1 MPSRDNV
8 HVLVARYLRD
18 NGYKNTLEAFK
29 EELGLEDDM
38 IPSDHSITLESI
50 IEQKRL
56 FDLSREFEAV
66 TVADNEDKWHVPYPD
81 CKIILP
87 KQSPESNILFVSV
100 ANLSIPPSADD
111 QSSIYPARPCII
123 ATSADRSLRIFD
135 FNTFELLR
143 VHTHLHSSPILS
155 LVALNE
161 SVLLTGGM
169 DGRLVVSN
177 PATGDIIA
185 QHKDHQKYLVR
196 IACSEDMRYLATAGY
211 DKKVNAY
218 SIENLGPDDSTFTF
232 TKLGTISFPTNPEA
246 ILFATPEDEKSS
258 ETTTPRLIVSRRDST
273 FLYYYKLFPVLS
285 EAARH
290 NLNPDGNSW
299 VSFCAMDM
307 VLDPVESKFLVVA
320 TSTLPEMRFMM
331 LQPGSDKILQNAST
345 KAPQDAY
352 SSARI
357 FWRPNGSGFWCN
369 GDDGIIRGIE
379 LSTGSVVAQLKHHD
393 GKVKAMFAGIVEG
406 REVLVTAFQLTYQ
419 GGFDKSI
426 AVWELGKR

>member
-56 FDLSREFEAV
+56 FDLSRELEAV
-66 TVADNEDKWHVPYPD
+66 TVADDEDKWHVPYPAF
-81 CKIILP
+81 KSILP

-100 ANLSIPPSADD
+100 ANLSIPASTDDPS
-111 QSSIYPARPCII
+111 SGFPARPCIL
-123 ATSADRSLRIFD
+123 TSSADRSLRIFD
-135 FNTFELLR
+135 FYTLELLR
-143 VHTHLHSSPILS
+143 VHTHLHASPILS
-155 LVALNE
+155 FLVFNE
-161 SVLLTGGM
+161 STLLTGGM

-185 QHKDHQKYLVR
+185 QLNDHQKYLVR
-196 IACSEDMRYLATAGY
+196 IACSRDMKYVATAGY

-218 SIENLGPDDSTFTF
+218 SIENLGSDESNFAF
-232 TKLGTISFPTNPEA
+232 AKIGTISFPTNPEA
-246 ILFATPEDEKSS
+246 ILFATTEGENES
-258 ETTTPRLIVSRRDST
+258 ESTTPRLIVSRRDST

-290 NLNPDGNSW
+290 NLNPDGTSW

-307 VLDPVESKFLVVA
+307 SLDPVDHKFLVVA
-320 TSTLPEMRFMM
+320 TSTVPQMRFMM
-331 LQPGSDKILQNAST
+331 LQSRSDQILKNVST

-357 FWRPNGSGFWCN
+357 CWRPNGTGFWCN

-379 LSTGSVVAQLKHHD
+379 LSTGNVVAELKHHD

-406 REVLVTAFQLTYQ
+406 REVLVT
-419 GGFDKSI
+419 GGFDKTI
-426 AVWELGKR
+426 AVWELEKR

>member
-18 NGYKNTLEAFK
+18 NGYNNTLDAFK

-56 FDLSREFEAV
+56 FDLSQDLDAV
-66 TVADNEDKWHVPYPD
+66 TLADNEEDKWHVPYPEF
-81 CKIILP
+81 KSILP

-100 ANLSIPPSADD
+100 ANLSIPTDD
-111 QSSIYPARPCII
+111 LSSDFARPCII
-123 ATSADRSLRIFD
+123 STSADSSLRIFD
-135 FNTFELLR
+135 FYTFELLK
-143 VHTHLHSSPILS
+143 VYTHLHSSPILTL
-155 LVALNE
+155 LVLNE
-161 SVLLTGGM
+161 STLLTGGM

-177 PATGDIIA
+177 PATGDVIT
-185 QHKDHQKYLVR
+185 QLKDHMKYLVR
-196 IACSEDMRYLATAGY
+196 IECSNDGKYVATAGY

-218 SIENLGPDDSTFTF
+218 SIENTGSDEPTFRF
-232 TKLGTISFPTNPEA
+232 NKIGTISFPTSPEA
-246 ILFATPEDEKSS
+246 IAFVPPEK
-258 ETTTPRLIVSRRDST
+258 ETTIESTPPRLIVSRRDST

-290 NLNPDGNSW
+290 NLNPDSNSW
-299 VSFCAMDM
+299 VSFCAMDIILEPM
-307 VLDPVESKFLVVA
+307 QSKFLGVA
-320 TSTLPEMRFMM
+320 TSTVPHMRFMM
-331 LQPGSDKILQNAST
+331 LQSGVDTILKNVFT

-357 FWRPNGSGFWCN
+357 CWRPHGSGVWCN

-379 LSTGSVVAQLKHHD
+379 LSTGNVAVELKYHE
-393 GKVKAMFAGIVEG
+393 GKVKAMFAGIVDG
-406 REVLVTAFQLTYQ
+406 REVLVT
-419 GGFDKSI
+419 GGFDKTI
-426 AVWELGKR
+426 AVWEIEKR